1 MSYEYSKDAT
11 TGQRNVSIND
21 NLQVNEIVV
30 DREGPLKGFVYHV
43 PVPKNVAGAL
53 AIFGGDEAA
62 MLDALSS
69 KVQAMVYVRAAN
81 KLRAILTADQKENE
95 SIRNWMDRHS
105 AEIEAARLSS
115 PVLFSVDDAVQ
126 FRPGERE
133 LTPAGLVRLLG
144 KTQVEAQKALSEGNM
159 ALAIEK
165 FEAVKAIVE
174 RITAY
179 TEALKKQAE
188 AGEEA

>member
-1 MSYEYSKDAT
+1 MSHEYQKDAT
-11 TGQRNVSIND
+11 TGQRFVNVND
-21 NLQVNEIVV
+21 NLQISEVVV

-43 PVPKNVAGAL
+43 PIPKNVAGAL

-81 KLRAILTADQKENE
+81 KLRGLLPPDQKEGE
-95 SIRNWMDRHS
+95 SVRNWMDRHVT
-105 AEIEAARLSS
+105 EIEDVKLNN
-115 PVLFSVDDAVQ
+115 PVLFSVEDAQ
-126 FRPGERE
+126 AFKPGERE

-144 KTQVEAQKALSEGNM
+144 KTQIEAQKALGEGRM
-159 ALAIEK
+159 ADAISK
-165 FEAVKAIVE
+165 FEQVKEIVE

-179 TEALKKQAE
+179 TDALKKQAE
-188 AGEEA
+188 NEAE